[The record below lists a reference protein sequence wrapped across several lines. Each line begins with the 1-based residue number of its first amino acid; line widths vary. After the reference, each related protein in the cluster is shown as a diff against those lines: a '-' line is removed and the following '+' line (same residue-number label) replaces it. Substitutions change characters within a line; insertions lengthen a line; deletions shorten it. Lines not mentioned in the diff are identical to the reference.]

1 MILLFKSVVRIGVYI
16 FHKIFEN
23 WQAKLGSILIAILF
37 YLNLQTSKILV
48 KTIEIPIEY
57 PKLPQGMYYAKN
69 LEKTFKIRVE
79 GFKDIVNYRV
89 QFMKVTIDPTELK
102 VGENTIEVKKI
113 WGASSNKIKVTPLG
127 GPINILIEQVGTKT
141 IPVDVTFENDLPSNY
156 YRPSYFIKPSS
167 ITLAGPKN
175 LLDKVNKYN
184 LGIISLKDVK
194 ESFTRSIKPSEP
206 LKGLSIVGGMKEFQV
221 RVNIIKGATDSGEQT
236 IRGIAIKCEKLDE
249 NLIAEFSV
257 EEVSMRFNSNSS
269 LNSAQIFEGVKA
281 VVTCS
286 NYYDTV
292 EKRIMPNSLPV
303 LSKIRILK
311 SPALRNMEI
320 ISIMPDKVTITYRAK
335 NSVSAKTDLIPKEDE
350 TRSENLPE
358 PPEDRK

>member
-1 MILLFKSVVRIGVYI
+1 
-16 FHKIFEN
+16 
-23 WQAKLGSILIAILF
+23 
-37 YLNLQTSKILV
+37 
-48 KTIEIPIEY
+48 
-57 PKLPQGMYYAKN
+57 
-69 LEKTFKIRVE
+69 
-79 GFKDIVNYRV
+79 
-89 QFMKVTIDPTELK
+89 
-102 VGENTIEVKKI
+102 
-113 WGASSNKIKVTPLG
+113 
-127 GPINILIEQVGTKT
+127 
-141 IPVDVTFENDLPSNY
+141 
-156 YRPSYFIKPSS
+156 
-167 ITLAGPKN
+167 
-175 LLDKVNKYN
+175 
-184 LGIISLKDVK
+184 
-194 ESFTRSIKPSEP
+194 
-206 LKGLSIVGGMKEFQV
+206 
-221 RVNIIKGATDSGEQT
+221 
-236 IRGIAIKCEKLDE
+236 
-249 NLIAEFSV
+249 
-257 EEVSMRFNSNSS
+257 MRFNSNSS